1 MYHSNL
7 NSLLIV
13 HKKETFPSEQI
24 MKLDK
29 NILQMFNILD
39 IGKLQISTA
48 VIKYA
53 GFVSRKQEWL
63 MLIA

>member
-1 MYHSNL
+1 MYRSNL

-13 HKKETFPSEQI
+13 HKKETFPSERI

-53 GFVSRKQEWL
+53 RSCQESKND
-63 MLIA
+63 